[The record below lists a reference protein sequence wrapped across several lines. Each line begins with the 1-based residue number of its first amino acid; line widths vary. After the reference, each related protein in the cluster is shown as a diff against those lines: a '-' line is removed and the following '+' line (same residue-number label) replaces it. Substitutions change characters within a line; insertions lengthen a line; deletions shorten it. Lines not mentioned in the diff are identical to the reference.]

1 MQLNGN
7 SDTPRKPVRKNYQSQ
22 WAGQFGVA
30 HELTRRGYLVS
41 FTTGNAP
48 AADLL
53 CESPSGYAFSVQ
65 VKPLS
70 SKTYFLYQASL
81 LDPCPNRFFVFVLVQ
96 APLSRPAEYFV
107 LNNEQFRML
116 LEEQE
121 QILRESEMARGRPY
135 AKFAPGIKYSTI
147 ARHAFLDAWQNLPK

>member
-1 MQLNGN
+1 MQAHGN
-7 SDTPRKPVRKNYQSQ
+7 IDTPRRPPRKNYQTQ

-65 VKPLS
+65 VKALS
-70 SKTYFLYQASL
+70 SKTYFLYQSSL
-81 LDPCPNRFFVFVLVQ
+81 LAPYPNRFFVFVLVQ
-96 APLSRPAEYFV
+96 APLSRTAEYFV
-107 LNNEQFRML
+107 LNSEQFRRL
-116 LEEQE
+116 AEEQE
-121 QILRESEMARGRPY
+121 QILRGLELTRGRPY
-135 AKFAPGIKYSTI
+135 AKFAPGINYSTI
-147 ARHAFLDAWQNLPK
+147 ARHDFRDAWQNLPQ